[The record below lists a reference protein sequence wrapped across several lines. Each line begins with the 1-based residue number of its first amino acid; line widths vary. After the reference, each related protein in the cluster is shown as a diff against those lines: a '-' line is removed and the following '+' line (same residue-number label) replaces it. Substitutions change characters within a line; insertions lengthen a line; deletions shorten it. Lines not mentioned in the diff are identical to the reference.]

1 MLWVDYVDYAERL
14 LASGVLPWA
23 DVTGTVAWYRQAQGL
38 LGSDVVVIP
47 LWSIVAHLVTT
58 IPSLPEQ
65 MRAKPRVTH
74 GLRAALSNDAV
85 RDTSTGLARALRAVF
100 PQALLAVTI
109 PMPRLAIERARRA
122 ASGAPEEVTIGEDE
136 IETVAPYLANFL
148 RGFGDVGVDVL
159 LLEASSPDKDAGP
172 GELRWC
178 TSVLNTARHY
188 GWDVGI
194 SARSADVE
202 HSTSDI
208 DFVIVRSETT
218 SAGDLHPQ
226 PVRMAGSTG
235 AAAFSFLA
243 VPRDAAPE
251 RVLEALGR
259 YRVGAG

>member
-1 MLWVDYVDYAERL
+1 VLWLDYVDYAERL

-47 LWSIVAHLVTT
+47 VWSIVAHLVTT

-74 GLRAALSNDAV
+74 ALRAALSNDAV

-136 IETVAPYLANFL
+136 IDTAAPYLADFL
-148 RGFGDVGVDVL
+148 RGFGDVGLDVL
-159 LLEASSPDKDAGP
+159 LLEASSLDNDGVS
-172 GELRWC
+172 GELGWC
-178 TSVLNTARHY
+178 TPVLNTARHY
-188 GWDVGI
+188 GWDVGL
-194 SARSADVE
+194 SVRSADVE
-202 HSTSDI
+202 TSTSDI
-208 DFVIVRSETT
+208 DFVIARSET
-218 SAGDLHPQ
+218 SASELHPQ
-226 PVRMAGSTG
+226 PVRVAGLTG
-235 AAAFSFLA
+235 AATFTVVA